1 MSKSHLKINF
11 YLALTVAGIGFAQDP
26 PKSPEFEVA
35 SVKLAAPQI
44 GGGVFV
50 GVRGGPGTQDS
61 TRITYVNESLRNL
74 LTEAYAVKAYQV
86 SGPDWIDTQRYDI
99 VAKIA
104 EGATKDQ
111 VRVMLQTLLADRFK
125 AVLHHETRDF
135 PIFELTVARSGP
147 KLKPS
152 SSAPPAPADGKGPN
166 PIGSDGFPQ
175 LPPGATGMMGAMHNG
190 VNRIIAGKQTL
201 EALARVLENEVGT
214 RVVDRTGLTGAY
226 DFNLDYVRDQ
236 GRAIS
241 QFTGLP
247 PGTAPAADDFGGAPA
262 LSTALQE
269 QLGLKLEKA
278 KAPLDVIVV
287 EQANKTPTD
296 N

>member
-1 MSKSHLKINF
+1 
-11 YLALTVAGIGFAQDP
+11 
-26 PKSPEFEVA
+26 
-35 SVKLAAPQI
+35 
-44 GGGVFV
+44 
-50 GVRGGPGTQDS
+50 
-61 TRITYVNESLRNL
+61 
-74 LTEAYAVKAYQV
+74 
-86 SGPDWIDTQRYDI
+86 
-99 VAKIA
+99 
-104 EGATKDQ
+104 
-111 VRVMLQTLLADRFK
+111 
-125 AVLHHETRDF
+125 
-135 PIFELTVARSGP
+135 
-147 KLKPS
+147 
-152 SSAPPAPADGKGPN
+152 
-166 PIGSDGFPQ
+166 

-190 VNRIIAGKQTL
+190 VNRLIAGKQTL

-214 RVVDRTGLTGAY
+214 RVVDRTGLTGTY

-247 PGTAPAADDFGGAPA
+247 SGLAPAADDSSGAPA

-278 KAPLDVIVV
+278 RGPLDVIVV